1 MVVKCRVPSR
11 GSASAT
17 SYSTLAILLWKLKDG
32 MVGGKP
38 IADYVCLYLH
48 CEKLEP

>member
-17 SYSTLAILLWKLKDG
+17 SYSTLAIFENVPNR
-32 MVGGKP
+32 VGAIVEVEGWNGRW
-38 IADYVCLYLH
+38 
-48 CEKLEP
+48 